1 MEEVSAL
8 LLSEMEKKMSPKRTL
23 QAIASSIS
31 RFEQPWGI
39 KSRTFREEKPRPLS
53 YHFSSEAQSM
63 SIWNVS
69 SADRKTNA
77 CCGGGLRKV
86 GRLDR
91 GFHSR
96 NSSYP
101 SLSQASSSIDVYRKR
116 EAAFFECLDILPK
129 KDNFSPFLLPP
140 FSFLNPKREE
150 NLTDACREKK
160 KREEWEKGSIS
171 IPFGRPFLNGVPPLR
186 PSVLPLCRAV

>member
-53 YHFSSEAQSM
+53 Y
-63 SIWNVS
+63 VS

-101 SLSQASSSIDVYRKR
+101 PLSQASSSIDVYRKG

-129 KDNFSPFLLPP
+129 KTTFLL
-140 FSFLNPKREE
+140 FSSHHFLFLIPSGRRTWLTPVGKIRKEKRERL
-150 NLTDACREKK
+150 NFNPFRSAFF
-160 KREEWEKGSIS
+160 EWGATAAT
-171 IPFGRPFLNGVPPLR
+171 VR
-186 PSVLPLCRAV
+186 PSALCNPDFRNLHNPT